1 MNAVRLMLVFAAL
14 LLFIVVSGRVQAQTE
29 QDRIARIAEIEIDPH
44 EIEPYKEALRE
55 EIADSIRLEPGVLTL
70 YAVSIKG
77 HPEQVRI
84 FEVYANQMAY
94 EAHLRTPQFN
104 TYKTL
109 TPSMVRSL
117 KLIEVDPISL
127 GAKK

>member
-1 MNAVRLMLVFAAL
+1 MKAVRLLLLCAPL
-14 LLFIVVSGRVQAQTE
+14 LLFIVVPSRAQAQTE
-29 QDRIARIAEIEIDPH
+29 QDRVARVAEIEIDPH

-109 TPSMVRSL
+109 TQSMVRSL

>member
-94 EAHLRTPQFN
+94 EAHLQTSQFRK
-104 TYKTL
+104 YKTL
-109 TPSMVRSL
+109 TQSMVRSL
-117 KLIEVDPISL
+117 KLIEVDAIFLDP
-127 GAKK
+127 KR